1 LNIWR
6 NQMPLLEGNSQDV
19 IDINIKEL
27 KSSGMPD
34 HQATCV
40 ALKKANK
47 AKAAE
52 RAVQGVK
59 ARPREKVKVK

>member
-1 LNIWR
+1 
-6 NQMPLLEGNSQDV
+6 MAKLLDGSSD
-19 IDINIKEL
+19 DIIKENHRCL
-27 KSSGMPD
+27 CNEGMSES
-34 HQATCV
+34 QAWSV
-40 ALKKANK
+40 VLKKANK